1 MKLIRELM
9 RAEKKA
15 LPRER
20 EFSLSLS
27 LFISLSLSLSLSNS
41 QIDAMFHPFQIKNLK
56 KLNSYALSSHPVRE
70 IAECIR
76 AG

>member
-15 LPRER
+15 SPRER
-20 EFSLSLS
+20 DY
-27 LFISLSLSLSLSNS
+27 SLSLSLSNS
-41 QIDAMFHPFQIKNLK
+41 QINALFHPFQIKNLQ

-70 IAECIR
+70 IVKCIR

>member
-27 LFISLSLSLSLSNS
+27 LSLSLANS
-41 QIDAMFHPFQIKNLK
+41 QIDATFHPFQIKNLQ